1 MLCVEQLVRARGT
14 RQGQPSGSQDGSQ
27 QAPLPAT
34 LPAGPALRRLL
45 QSADG
50 AAVAP
55 DVVPAV
61 VERLAQTLRSA
72 GPSTQLTTAS
82 SSSIK
87 LPLGLMP
94 EAALA
99 QDTGSAHDDAS
110 PPIAP
115 AKPASLQL
123 HVEHEASPV
132 AGSALLPRL
141 SLPGSPVTGLHLSL
155 RPSIQPAT
163 PPDLETGIM
172 DVSFV
177 QSPQAVRNTR
187 LALAHQD
194 EGAGS
199 TGESASGPAAAVLIT
214 PPPLPLVPQA
224 DGPGWG
230 DMESVPSS
238 PIASEHLQK
247 GLSGYSRLAKSSIL
261 ATPPMESGRQGSLP
275 LPPAAAAPVLTTD
288 DATEVSE
295 QAEAAGP
302 AEAAE
307 AARSATLP
315 QAKDLPPT
323 RSLPTL
329 NLGDNMEIE
338 AAAEDVTSKPTQPA
352 MMDSQPPAAGDA
364 SGEKRTEPF

>member
-1 MLCVEQLVRARGT
+1 MLRVEQLVRARGT
-14 RQGQPSGSQDGSQ
+14 RQGQPSGGQDGSQ
-27 QAPLPAT
+27 QALLPAA
-34 LPAGPALRRLL
+34 LPAGPALRRLR

-163 PPDLETGIM
+163 PPDLETRIM

-238 PIASEHLQK
+238 PVAFGHLQK
-247 GLSGYSRLAKSSIL
+247 GLSGHSRLANSSTL

-275 LPPAAAAPVLTTD
+275 LPPAAAAPVLTD
-288 DATEVSE
+288 DAAEASE

-302 AEAAE
+302 VEAAE
-307 AARSATLP
+307 AADSATVP

-338 AAAEDVTSKPTQPA
+338 AAAEDVTSRPNQPA
-352 MMDSQPPAAGDA
+352 MLDSQPRAALER
-364 SGEKRTEPF
+364 SGTEPL